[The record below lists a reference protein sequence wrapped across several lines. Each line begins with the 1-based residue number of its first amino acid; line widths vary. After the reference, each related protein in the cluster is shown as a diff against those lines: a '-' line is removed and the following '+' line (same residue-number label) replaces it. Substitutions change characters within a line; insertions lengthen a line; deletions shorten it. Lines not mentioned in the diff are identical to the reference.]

1 MTIAPGAVGRSLP
14 AFLAVLLMDEAL
26 SEMTESRAELIERS
40 SSAATPPPLR
50 FYDSNKLP

>member
-1 MTIAPGAVGRSLP
+1 MTIAPGVVARSLP

-50 FYDSNKLP
+50 FYDPDKLT